1 MGDHSMRLDYQIIH
15 LEHPHYVR
23 GKGCV
28 YDHINWTIWVSNEM
42 LMNDLNK
49 TFKLHI
55 PLEQKYE
62 VNEELA
68 YQIWHYISDGKY
80 IGTFGCDY
88 DRSILDIYKD
98 LEDKNDKNL
107 S

>member
-1 MGDHSMRLDYQIIH
+1 MRLDYQIIH

-28 YDHINWTIWVSNEM
+28 YDHINWTVWVSNEV

-49 TFKLHI
+49 TFNLHI
-55 PLEQKYE
+55 LLEQKYE

-68 YQIWHYISDGKY
+68 YQIWHYISDKRKY

-98 LEDKNDKNL
+98 VEDKNDKNL